1 MVLNRSTGI
10 ISAQTVSSSSSLA
23 ATFISAAS
31 STSSTPQP
39 TEQTVIPSPTSKS
52 NIWISGV
59 VVGPIV
65 GIALGA
71 ALMWFCL
78 RKRKK
83 AQRNEE
89 NIGYGQNSHQQQ
101 YTSEQDVKEIY
112 SHTPKNETQS
122 WQHQREVHGQSI
134 AEAPEN
140 TSPTQ
145 PAELWHGNY
154 RS

>member
-1 MVLNRSTGI
+1 
-10 ISAQTVSSSSSLA
+10 
-23 ATFISAAS
+23 
-31 STSSTPQP
+31 
-39 TEQTVIPSPTSKS
+39 
-52 NIWISGV
+52 
-59 VVGPIV
+59 
-65 GIALGA
+65 
-71 ALMWFCL
+71 MWFCL

-112 SHTPKNETQS
+112 SHTPKNETQP

-134 AEAPEN
+134 AEVPGN